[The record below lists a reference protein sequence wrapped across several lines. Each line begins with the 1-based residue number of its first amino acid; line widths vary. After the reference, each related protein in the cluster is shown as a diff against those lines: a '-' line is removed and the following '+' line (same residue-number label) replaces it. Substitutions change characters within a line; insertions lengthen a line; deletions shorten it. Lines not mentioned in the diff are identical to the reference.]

1 MMLPGGF
8 AVVNYHG
15 VFPAGYPNGERFL
28 DGDLVQPQVL
38 RKQLQFLKAHY
49 QIVAPEDLRAW
60 IEQREPLPPRALLLT
75 CDDGLLNTL
84 TDMLPILQEEEV
96 LCLFFVTAASCS
108 DNPGM
113 LWHEELYHL
122 MRIQPLRDAALQLP
136 PENSGGFRASDNFH
150 SLWWSTVRRAS
161 QLHAEARA
169 AWMNRVRHERG
180 TAPARFEKRWRLLN
194 LRELKQLSDAGMSIG
209 AHPRTH
215 PVLSLCGDEEARH
228 EIQDCKAEIESALGH
243 TVWAFA
249 YPFGNPSTMG
259 QREFRLAEQAGFSCA
274 FVNVEYW
281 PGQSSNRYALPR
293 THVTS
298 DMTLPELT
306 AHLSG
311 FHHRL
316 RSVGR

>member
-1 MMLPGGF
+1 
-8 AVVNYHG
+8 V
-15 VFPAGYPNGERFL
+15 
-28 DGDLVQPQVL
+28 
-38 RKQLQFLKAHY
+38 K
-49 QIVAPEDLRAW
+49 
-60 IEQREPLPPRALLLT
+60 PLSPRAVLVT

-84 TDMLPILQEEEV
+84 TDMLAV
-96 LCLFFVTAASCS
+96 LTGRGSVPCLFFVTAASCS
-108 DNPGM
+108 DDPGM

-311 FHHRL
+311 FHRHPWRRRL
-316 RSVGR
+316 SLLLNAVLEILSLRGILKTGFQYQFSFIRRTRLGRSVVTQKETTTVVAGSPLKI